1 MQTGNTNDLCKND
14 LDKTYF
20 RHDLVYRKD
29 KDLVQGKE
37 LDKVSKD
44 KAFKIAS
51 NPKYDGY
58 ERGLASMLYKFLIKL
73 LKVVALNI
81 CQIGNLQIK
90 FIKKLLETLKDWKSI
105 IL

>member
-1 MQTGNTNDLCKND
+1 MQTGNTNDICRND

-20 RHDLVYRKD
+20 RHDLAYGKD

-81 CQIGNLQIK
+81 CQTGNLQIK
-90 FIKKLLETLKDWKSI
+90 FIKKLLETLKD
-105 IL
+105 